1 MDQEDFLFLSFIL
14 IKAYVFDKPD
24 NYAYIIKLV
33 TVVDGCMFIIQ
44 SLIPLLL
51 NFVWSELT
59 LKEPITTAADD
70 KFCDIFSN
78 FRKK

>member
-51 NFVWSELT
+51 NFV
-59 LKEPITTAADD
+59 
-70 KFCDIFSN
+70 
-78 FRKK
+78 